1 MFPGGWPGRGLLLL
15 RLLAGILLIHDGAFA
30 LLGVPRWQEI
40 ILQSILIVAGIMLL
54 LGFRTPIAGIVVAI
68 VELGIAYSTGA
79 LRHSV
84 VLASLG
90 AALAMLGPGV
100 ASFDARRFGRKRIAI
115 RDSYPERGEATQP
128 HRAVKEDLQ

>member
-15 RLLAGILLIHDGAFA
+15 RLLAGALLIYDGAFA
-30 LLGVPRWQEI
+30 LLGEPHWEEI
-40 ILQSILIVAGIMLL
+40 ILQSILILAGIMLL

-68 VELGIAYSTGA
+68 VELGIAHSTGA
-79 LRHSV
+79 LRHSL

-100 ASFDARRFGRKRIAI
+100 ASFDAQRFGRKRIAI
-115 RDSYPERGEATQP
+115 RDR
-128 HRAVKEDLQ
+128 

>member
-15 RLLAGILLIHDGAFA
+15 RLLAGILLIYDGACA
-30 LLGVPRWQEI
+30 PLGVPHWEGI

-68 VELGIAYSTGA
+68 VELGIAHSTGA

-100 ASFDARRFGRKRIAI
+100 ASFDAQRFGRKRIDI
-115 RDSYPERGEATQP
+115 RDT
-128 HRAVKEDLQ
+128 